1 MTKVKY
7 SKITWSKEDLEL
19 HMVKRRF
26 GTARVQRRTPND
38 KGHFLNVEALNF
50 IMDPILT
57 PIICPFMKGNHPF
70 NS

>member
-1 MTKVKY
+1 MKDSHHDISEVFLKY
-7 SKITWSKEDLEL
+7 MI
-19 HMVKRRF
+19 KRRF
-26 GTARVQRRTPND
+26 GTAHVQRRSPNEESY
-38 KGHFLNVEALNF
+38 FLNVEALNS